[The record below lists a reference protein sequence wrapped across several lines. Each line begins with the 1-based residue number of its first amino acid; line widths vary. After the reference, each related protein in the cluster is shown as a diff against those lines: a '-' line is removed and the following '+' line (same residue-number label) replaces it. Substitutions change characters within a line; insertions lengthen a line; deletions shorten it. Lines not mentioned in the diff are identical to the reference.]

1 MDLSTDEVKK
11 IRLRNLAS
19 AAFLGALLGLVAL
32 PAAAGTL
39 RVELGRGEVAAL
51 TEDQQLYLE
60 VLPERGEGL
69 LGLARRTCGSSTVAS
84 VIAEANG
91 GVERLLAGVRYRVP
105 FAVLVPERQLKV
117 MRALFERDEVASGG
131 WSHRVGRSAANGRES
146 LWAVAEWF
154 TGRGDN
160 YREIRD
166 FNRIVDDHL
175 EPGQTLVIPARLLRP
190 ALRSALPE
198 SSQYYLEYGRDG
210 DGDFAVYRLKA
221 GEALYSSVVV
231 RFTGRV
237 FAEDV
242 NSLALAIAERSGIAD
257 VTEIPVG
264 YAVKIPLDLLQPE
277 FLPEGDPRRREYEL
291 GLVESSRFSN
301 PVRAERL
308 RGVTVILDAGHG
320 GSDVGASMGG
330 VWESV
335 YVYDILMRVM
345 KLLAETTAAE
355 TVATVRDGADYAV
368 HDRDVL
374 PYSRGHRVLTDPHYP
389 IADSTVGLHLRWYL
403 TNSIYRRLLE
413 RGGDSAEV
421 VFLSIHADSLHPS
434 LRGAMAY
441 VPGAR
446 YRTGQYGKSGAVYAA
461 RKEVREHPTVSF
473 SSRERVRSEGL
484 SRDLAQ
490 NVIAAFSDGDLL
502 VHPDKPIREKVVRNR
517 RAWVPAV
524 LRYNAVPAQLLLEV
538 CNLANEDD
546 RKLLQ
551 TRDFRQRVADAIVRG
566 IVDYYGDGE
575 EAKGLRLARSAS

>member
-1 MDLSTDEVKK
+1 M
-11 IRLRNLAS
+11 
-19 AAFLGALLGLVAL
+19 
-32 PAAAGTL
+32 
-39 RVELGRGEVAAL
+39 
-51 TEDQQLYLE
+51 
-60 VLPERGEGL
+60 LPERGEGL
-69 LGLARRTCGSSTVAS
+69 LGLARRVCGSSTVATA
-84 VIAEANG
+84 IGEANG
-91 GVERLLAGVRYRVP
+91 GASRLLAGVRYRVP
-105 FAVLVPERQLKV
+105 FAVLTPERQLRV
-117 MRALFERDEVASGG
+117 MRALFERDEVAAGG
-131 WSHRVGRSAANGRES
+131 WSHRVGRAAGNGLES

-198 SSQYYLEYGRDG
+198 TSQYYLEYGRDG
-210 DGDFAVYRLKA
+210 GGEYAVYRLKA

-242 NSLALAIAERSGIAD
+242 NALAAEIAARSGISD
-257 VTEIPVG
+257 VTGIPVG
-264 YAVKIPLDLLQPE
+264 YAVKIPFDLLQPE
-277 FLPEGDPRRREYEL
+277 FLPAGDPRRREYEL

-308 RGVTVILDAGHG
+308 RGVTVILDSGHG
-320 GSDVGASMGG
+320 GTDVGASMGG

-335 YVYDILMRVM
+335 YVYDILVRVM
-345 KLLAETTAAE
+345 RLLAETTAAE
-355 TVATVRDGADYAV
+355 TVATVRDGAEYV
-368 HDRDVL
+368 VLDRDVL
-374 PYSRGHRVLTDPHYP
+374 PYSRGHRVLTTPHYP

-403 TNSIYRRLLE
+403 ANSVYRRLVD
-413 RGGDSAEV
+413 RGGDSAKV

-446 YRTGQYGKSGAVYAA
+446 YRGGQYGKSGAVYAS
-461 RKEVREHPTVSF
+461 RSEVRERPTVSF

-490 NVIAAFSDGDLL
+490 NVIAAFSAKGLL

-538 CNLANEDD
+538 CNLANADD

-551 TRDFRQRVADAIVRG
+551 TREFRQQVAEAIVRG

-575 EAKGLRLARSAS
+575 APEGVRVARSAS